1 MMSMGSTRC
10 EVAVIGAGIVGT
22 VCACYLRR
30 ENRDVTLI
38 DRAGPGEATSFGNAG
53 GIGASSVMPIATPG
67 MLKQIPKWL
76 LDPAGPLHLRWS
88 HLPHVLPWLIRF
100 LRAGAESEVRRIAA
114 ALAALNSE
122 TFQAYGP
129 LLQEARLQHLFRR
142 DGHLLV
148 YHAKQGLDDDALGI
162 ELRRD
167 LGFAMH
173 NLGAH
178 EIRQLEP
185 ALAPV
190 FECGVLFLHD
200 GLCTNPFGLVQ
211 GLAEHFRNSGGT
223 LLRREVRSFEMG
235 PTGPRRIFTDGGD
248 LVADRVVIAAG
259 IHSTVFTR
267 QLGYSVPLES
277 HRGYHVTLPDPG
289 VMLQRLV
296 IPADYRFAI
305 TPMDMGLRFAG
316 TVELAG
322 IEAPPNYERARTLLR
337 IGRRVLPDLRA
348 DTYSEWM
355 GHRPCTPDSLPVL
368 GASPRHENVYFAFG
382 HGHEGLVGA
391 SKTGQLIAELIGGRP
406 PSIDLSPFRID
417 RF

>member
-1 MMSMGSTRC
+1 MSGTRC

-30 ENRDVTLI
+30 EGRDVTLL

-53 GIGASSVMPIATPG
+53 GIGPSSVIPIATPG

-88 HLPHVLPWLIRF
+88 YLPHVLPWLIRF
-100 LRAGAESEVRRIAA
+100 LRAGAESKVRRISA

-122 TFQAYGP
+122 TFQAYAP
-129 LLQEARLQHLFRR
+129 LLEEAGLKHLIRR
-142 DGHLLV
+142 DGHLFV
-148 YHAKQGLDDDALGI
+148 YRAKGGLEDDALGI

-167 LGFAMH
+167 LGFEMH
-173 NLGAH
+173 VLGAD
-178 EIRQLEP
+178 EIHQLEP
-185 ALAPV
+185 ALARI
-190 FECGVLFLHD
+190 FECGVFFPD
-200 GLCTNPFGLVQ
+200 GGLCTNPFGLVR

-223 LLRREVRSFEMG
+223 LLRREVRGFEMG
-235 PTGPRRIFTDGGD
+235 PTGPRRILTDDGD
-248 LVADRVVIAAG
+248 LDAERVVIAAG

-289 VMLQRLV
+289 VMPQRLV
-296 IPADYRFAI
+296 FPADYKFAI

-322 IEAPPNYERARTLLR
+322 IEAPPNFERARTLLR

-348 DTYSEWM
+348 DVHSEWM
-355 GHRPCTPDSLPVL
+355 GHRPCLPDSLPVL
-368 GASPRHENVYFAFG
+368 GVSPRHENVYFAFG

-391 SKTGQLIAELIGGRP
+391 SKTGQLIADLIGGRP
-406 PSIDLSPFRID
+406 PSIDLTPFRID

>member
-1 MMSMGSTRC
+1 MSGTRC

-30 ENRDVTLI
+30 EGRDVTLL

-53 GIGASSVMPIATPG
+53 GIGPSSVIPIATPG

-88 HLPHVLPWLIRF
+88 YLPHVLPWLIRF
-100 LRAGAESEVRRIAA
+100 LRAGAESKVRRISA

-122 TFQAYGP
+122 TFQAYAP
-129 LLQEARLQHLFRR
+129 LLEEARLEHLIRR
-142 DGHLLV
+142 DGHLFV
-148 YHAKQGLDDDALGI
+148 YRAKGGLEDDALGI

-167 LGFAMH
+167 LGFEMH
-173 NLGAH
+173 VLGAD
-178 EIRQLEP
+178 EIHQLEP
-185 ALAPV
+185 ALAPI
-190 FECGVLFLHD
+190 FECGVFFPD
-200 GLCTNPFGLVQ
+200 GGLCTNPFGLVR

-223 LLRREVRSFEMG
+223 LLRREVRGFEMG
-235 PTGPRRIFTDGGD
+235 PTGPRRILTDDGD
-248 LVADRVVIAAG
+248 LVAERVVIAAG

-277 HRGYHVTLPDPG
+277 HRGYHVTLRDPG
-289 VMLQRLV
+289 VMPQRLV
-296 IPADYRFAI
+296 FPADYKFAI

-322 IEAPPNYERARTLLR
+322 IEAPPNFERARTLLR

-348 DTYSEWM
+348 DVHSEWM
-355 GHRPCTPDSLPVL
+355 GHRPCLPDSLPVL
-368 GASPRHENVYFAFG
+368 GVSPRHENVYFAFG

-391 SKTGQLIAELIGGRP
+391 SKTGQLIADLIGGRP
-406 PSIDLSPFRID
+406 PSIDLNPFRID

>member
-1 MMSMGSTRC
+1 MSGTRC

-30 ENRDVTLI
+30 EGRDVTLL

-53 GIGASSVMPIATPG
+53 GIGPSNVMPIATPG
-67 MLKQIPKWL
+67 MLKRIPKWL

-88 HLPHVLPWLIRF
+88 YLPHVLPWLIRF
-100 LRAGAESEVRRIAA
+100 LRAGAESKVRRISA

-122 TFQAYGP
+122 TFQAYAP
-129 LLQEARLQHLFRR
+129 LLEEARLKHLIRR
-142 DGHLLV
+142 DGHLFV
-148 YHAKQGLDDDALGI
+148 YRAKGGLEDDALGM

-167 LGFAMH
+167 LGFEMH
-173 NLGAH
+173 VLGAD
-178 EIRQLEP
+178 EIHQLEP
-185 ALAPV
+185 ALAPI
-190 FECGVLFLHD
+190 FECGVFFPD
-200 GLCTNPFGLVQ
+200 GGLCTNPFGLVR

-223 LLRREVRSFEMG
+223 LLRREVRGFEMG
-235 PTGPRRIFTDGGD
+235 STGPRRIFTDDGD
-248 LVADRVVIAAG
+248 LVAERVVIAAG

-289 VMLQRLV
+289 VMPQRLV
-296 IPADYRFAI
+296 FPADYKFAI

-322 IEAPPNYERARTLLR
+322 IEAPPNFERARTLLR

-348 DTYSEWM
+348 DVHSEWM
-355 GHRPCTPDSLPVL
+355 GHRPCLPDSLPVL
-368 GASPRHENVYFAFG
+368 GVSPRHENVYFAFG

-391 SKTGQLIAELIGGRP
+391 SKTGQLIADLIGGRP
-406 PSIDLSPFRID
+406 PSIDLTPFRID